1 MIGKVL
7 NLPFKVLSSVA
18 RAVQAQEAK
27 KWSGH
32 AERDADSARENPG
45 IDISVPEDFDPGPTG
60 INAETAVALLDS
72 GCVVDASDS
81 EPQIPGA
88 LHIPWPEIGIRIAEL
103 PPATTIAVVSKQPE
117 HSERVVRFLRH
128 RGLDETWS
136 LTGGLSA
143 WINAGGPVGE
153 TST

>member
-7 NLPFKVLSSVA
+7 NLPFKLLGGVA

-27 KWSGH
+27 KWSEH
-32 AERDADSARENPG
+32 AERDAESARDNPG
-45 IDISVPEDFDPGPTG
+45 VDISVPDDFDPGPMT
-60 INAETAVALLDS
+60 IDAEKAVALLDS
-72 GCVVDASDS
+72 GCVVDATASK
-81 EPQIPGA
+81 PQIPGA
-88 LHIPWPEIGIRIAEL
+88 LHIPWSEIGIRIAEL
-103 PPATTIAVVSKQPE
+103 PPDTTIAVVSKQPE

-153 TST
+153 SST